1 MGEVSAQFGASLWV
15 RARSSCCVQHKHPE
29 YAGSRW
35 RRAMRTLL
43 VSVGLCLAVVAP
55 ASASAEETS
64 PYRAQLSL
72 QGIEGALRP
81 SRPVP
86 EREAIAPVRI
96 KGKVFTAGNLF
107 VHLGTRRNKTWSSSI
122 TRNGVTMEDNSAPVL
137 LQGRVSLGGGLKV
150 RGRRVMPSAAYIV
163 GDTFKV
169 SFPGRAKGSRA
180 SRQRIYTITMKL
192 DGSLV
197 IDSKVS
203 SIPRSALRKKGCA
216 TSASS
221 SAAALSEVGAGAV
234 VVPLGEGDSGST
246 ETARVVTIS
255 TDADPEWYALYGAA
269 SNSQIAGLLY
279 TAEGIYARQFGI
291 RFRLVKQHAYA
302 DASPYT
308 TTDPLRLLKS
318 FVANPANPTNLSD
331 SASSFNQ
338 DVDLKHLFS
347 GKDVDGS
354 VIGIAYI
361 GVVCSSS
368 ALAYGITSHYADAA
382 DYAILAHEIGHN
394 FGAGHDSEN
403 RGSLMYPSISVPAAT
418 AFSDYSLSEVNSHIG
433 RYGSCLSVEQVT
445 PRPDV
450 TPGFPTPPPNNVPD
464 ISSATI
470 KITKGR
476 VGNPRSPVVR
486 IRGSVISAA
495 GVPIPGVPIR
505 LFAAAEPV
513 GEAVT
518 EANGEFRFFVRLVL
532 PKDRQIYLWAETLDG
547 YNFSNFIWLGTT
559 QPR

>member
-1 MGEVSAQFGASLWV
+1 MGEVFAHFGASLWV
-15 RARSSCCVQHKHPE
+15 RARVLRCITPKRSNSPGRHSITTFVAIAVFCL
-29 YAGSRW
+29 G
-35 RRAMRTLL
+35 TL
-43 VSVGLCLAVVAP
+43 VP
-55 ASASAEETS
+55 AAASAEVVT

-72 QGIEGALRP
+72 HGIEGALRP
-81 SRPVP
+81 SRPAP
-86 EREAIAPVRI
+86 EREAISAVRI
-96 KGKVFTAGNLF
+96 KGRVFAAGNVF

-122 TRNGVTMEDNSAPVL
+122 TRNGVVVEDNTVPVL
-137 LQGRVSLGGGLKV
+137 LQGRISLGGGLKT
-150 RGRRVMPSAAYIV
+150 RGRRVMPSAAYVV
-163 GDTFKV
+163 GDTLKV
-169 SFPGRAKGSRA
+169 SFPGRAKGSRG

-203 SIPRSALRKKGCA
+203 SIPRAALRKKGCA

-221 SAAALSEVGAGAV
+221 SAAALSEAGAGAV
-234 VVPLGEGDSGST
+234 VRPLGEGDSGST

-255 TDADPEWYALYGAA
+255 TDADPEWYALYGGA
-269 SNSQIAGLLY
+269 SNSHIAGLLY
-279 TAEGIYARQFGI
+279 TAEGIYARQLGI

-302 DASPYT
+302 DAAPYT
-308 TTDPLRLLKS
+308 TTEPLRLLKS

-361 GVVCSSS
+361 GVVCSSP

-394 FGAGHDSEN
+394 FGAGHDAEN

-418 AFSDYSLSEVNSHIG
+418 AFSGDSLTEVNSHIG

-470 KITKGR
+470 KIAKGR

>member
-29 YAGSRW
+29 NAGSRR
-35 RRAMRTLL
+35 RRAMRKLL

-55 ASASAEETS
+55 ASASAEATG

-122 TRNGVTMEDNSAPVL
+122 TRNGVTLEDNSAPVL

-163 GDTFKV
+163 GDTLKV

-216 TSASS
+216 ASAAS
-221 SAAALSEVGAGAV
+221 SAAALSEAGAGAV
-234 VVPLGEGDSGST
+234 VRPLGDGDSGST

-269 SNSQIAGLLY
+269 SNSHIAGLLY
-279 TAEGIYARQFGI
+279 TAEGIYARQLGI

-331 SASSFNQ
+331 SAGTFNQ

-347 GKDVDGS
+347 GKDVDGT

-361 GVVCSSS
+361 GVVCSSPS
-368 ALAYGITSHYADAA
+368 LAYGITSHYADAA
-382 DYAILAHEIGHN
+382 DYAILAHEVGHN
-394 FGAGHDSEN
+394 FGANHDSVN

-418 AFSDYSLSEVNSHIG
+418 AFSDDSLSEVNSHIG

-464 ISSATI
+464 ISTATI
-470 KITKGR
+470 KIAKGR

-486 IRGSVISAA
+486 IRGSIISAA

-505 LFAAAEPV
+505 LFAAGEAV

-532 PKDRQIYLWAETLDG
+532 PKDRQIYLWAETFDG

-559 QPR
+559 QPM